1 VSSMLTAA
9 STRRSAGTTASV
21 QLNNR
26 KNNSIPNLVIVNE
39 GGNDLNSLRHQHH

>member
-1 VSSMLTAA
+1 MLTSA
-9 STRRSAGTTASV
+9 SNRRNTGTTTSV
-21 QLNNR
+21 QLNNG